1 MTTVFDIAIVGAGF
15 AGLTAAKEL
24 QRAGNSVVV
33 LEKSRGVGGRCATR
47 RVSDLCIDH
56 GVRYL
61 QATGKE
67 TQSLIERLT
76 ANNVLQLWTDKIC
89 GFKDNLLQPLQT
101 QPLYIAPNG
110 MNSVGK
116 ELAVGLDIWFNRR
129 VERLTPTEN
138 KTWYLSLETTHPTAT
153 EKPQE
158 VEAKAVILAI
168 PAPQALLLLEPL
180 TSKLP
185 PDFVEQVGSVEYD
198 PCITVM
204 AGYSENEFNSK
215 NFPANAITFP
225 ENETLAWVGFDSSKR
240 QNSSQPI
247 IVVQSSPKFAQN
259 YLDTTD
265 LQPVGELLLKSASD
279 SLSLGNAEWIQV
291 HRWRYAFCRKSLSVS
306 CLTTSVPLPLV
317 CCGDWC
323 GGNDNIETAL
333 ISGKAAVMF
342 FLDKSFLENSLENS
356 LENCDRQQ

>member
-1 MTTVFDIAIVGAGF
+1 MTTVFDIAIIGAGF
-15 AGLTAAKEL
+15 AGLTAAQQLK
-24 QRAGNSVVV
+24 QAGYSVIV

-47 RVSDLCIDH
+47 RVSEICVDH

-61 QATGKE
+61 AATGE
-67 TQSLIERLT
+67 HTQNLIKQLT
-76 ANNVLQLWTDKIC
+76 ANNVLQLWTDKIY
-89 GFKDNLLQPLQT
+89 GFKENQFQSLQT

-116 ELAVGLDIWFNRR
+116 ELAVGLEVWFNRR
-129 VERLTPTEN
+129 VQTLTPTEN
-138 KTWYLSLETTHPTAT
+138 KTWYLSLEVTHPTAT
-153 EKPQE
+153 ENPQE

-185 PDFVEQVGSVEYD
+185 ANFVESVRAVEYD

-204 AGYSENEFNSK
+204 ARYPENELSLK
-215 NFPANAITFP
+215 NFPANAIMFP
-225 ENETLAWVGFDSSKR
+225 EDQTLAWVGLDSSKR
-240 QNSSQPI
+240 LNPQHPVLVI
-247 IVVQSSPKFAQN
+247 QSSAKFAED

-265 LQPVGELLLKSASD
+265 LQPVGELLLKSATD
-279 SLSLGNAEWIQV
+279 SLSLGNAEWMQV

-306 CLTTSVPLPLV
+306 CLNTTVPLPLV

-333 ISGKAAVMF
+333 ISGNAAVKF
-342 FLDKSFLENSLENS
+342 FLDESS
-356 LENCDRQQ
+356 LENCERQK

>member
-1 MTTVFDIAIVGAGF
+1 MTTVFDIAIIGAGF
-15 AGLTAAKEL
+15 AGLIAAQDLK
-24 QRAGNSVVV
+24 QAGYSVIV

-47 RVSDLCIDH
+47 RVSDICVDH

-61 QATGKE
+61 AATGE
-67 TQSLIERLT
+67 HTQNLIKQLT
-76 ANNVLQLWTDKIC
+76 ATNVLELWTDKIY
-89 GFKDNLLQPLQT
+89 GFKENQLQSLQPQSC
-101 QPLYIAPNG
+101 YIAPSG

-129 VERLTPTEN
+129 VQRLTPTEN

-168 PAPQALLLLEPL
+168 PAPQALLLLESL
-180 TSKLP
+180 TAELP
-185 PDFVEQVGSVEYD
+185 ANFVEQVRSVEYD
-198 PCITVM
+198 PCITAM
-204 AGYSENEFNSK
+204 AGYPENELTLK
-215 NFPANAITFP
+215 NFPEKAITFP
-225 ENETLAWVGFDSSKR
+225 EDEILAWVGLDSSKR
-240 QNSSQPI
+240 LNPQHPVLVI
-247 IVVQSSPKFAQN
+247 QSSAKFAEY

-265 LQPVGELLLKSASD
+265 LQPVGELLLKSVSD
-279 SLSLGNAEWIQV
+279 SLSLGNAEWMQV

-306 CLTTSVPLPLV
+306 CLTTTIPSPLV

-333 ISGKAAVMF
+333 MSGNAAVKF
-342 FLDKSFLENSLENS
+342 FQD
-356 LENCDRQQ
+356 